1 MDDRIK
7 MMQWFA
13 DWCDAQ
19 ATGVIMDK
27 VTQLKVAA

>member
-13 DWCDAQ
+13 DWCDANS
-19 ATGVIMDK
+19 AGK
-27 VTQLKVAA
+27 KLNNVTALKAAA